1 MSLGPRALALLA
13 YLQPSPE
20 RLEQEKRLL
29 PQGPCLPEAQGPGHS
44 LGLTHTGPH
53 LSDSNTELWGA
64 AGEER
69 CRRKLRAV
77 RDHIWPRVLQA
88 PTQQTQ
94 QAARE
99 KRSWVKEWVRA
110 DHKPANLFLGALD
123 LFRG

>member
-53 LSDSNTELWGA
+53 LSDSNT
-64 AGEER
+64 
-69 CRRKLRAV
+69 KF
-77 RDHIWPRVLQA
+77 I
-88 PTQQTQ
+88 
-94 QAARE
+94 
-99 KRSWVKEWVRA
+99 
-110 DHKPANLFLGALD
+110 GALQERK
-123 LFRG
+123 RGAGGSSGRSETTFGQESSKLPPSRLNRLPGRRGAG